1 MKIKDT
7 LYSDEMSRYDQREI
21 SREDFST
28 VLENLVSDTT
38 VSIIA
43 AGANGEFAVTGRIYR
58 DYNDNIYVGDT
69 CIYRDENRYGKHGGA
84 DSELKNLTVS
94 P

>member
-28 VLENLVSDTT
+28 VLENLAPDTT

-43 AGANGEFAVTGRIYR
+43 AGANGEFVVTGRIYC
-58 DYNDNIYVGDT
+58 DHNDNIYVGDT

-84 DSELKNLTVS
+84 NTDLKSLVVS
-94 P
+94 

>member
-28 VLENLVSDTT
+28 VLENLAPDTT

-58 DYNDNIYVGDT
+58 DHNDNIYVGDT

-84 DSELKNLTVS
+84 NTDLKSLVV
-94 P
+94 